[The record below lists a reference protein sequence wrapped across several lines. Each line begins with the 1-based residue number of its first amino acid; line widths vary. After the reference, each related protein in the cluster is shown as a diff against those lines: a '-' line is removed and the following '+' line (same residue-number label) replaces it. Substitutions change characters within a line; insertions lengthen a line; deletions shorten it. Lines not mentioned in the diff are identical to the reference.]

1 MATLVRDVAQHAVD
15 PLDVSRA
22 ELYRDDVWQAP
33 FAKLRAESPVHYVE
47 HSDYG
52 PYWSV
57 STYKG
62 IVEVESLP
70 DLYSSEAGGI
80 TIADFVA
87 ERDVRMPMFIARDRP
102 VHTGQRRTVAPAFTP
117 SEMTRM
123 SGDIR
128 RRTADML
135 DSLPWN
141 TPFDWVDT
149 VAIELTTQ
157 MLAIL
162 FDFPWADRR
171 KLTFWSDWA
180 GDIELVK
187 SEELRQQ
194 RLVHMFECGS
204 YFKTL
209 WDAKIDK
216 APTPDLI
223 SMMIHSDAM
232 SHMDHNEF
240 IGNLILLIVG
250 GNDTTRNSMSALAYG
265 LDKFPESRA
274 KLEADPALIPNAVSE
289 ILRWQTPLAHMRRT
303 ATADAELMGQQIKA
317 GDIELVRNEESR
329 KVRLGHLFEC
339 GAYFQTLWNAK
350 VDKAPTPDLISM
362 MIHSDAMAHME
373 HHEFIGNL
381 VLLIVGGNDTTR
393 NSMSALAYGL
403 DKFPESRAKLEADP
417 TLIPNAVSEI
427 LRWQTPLAH
436 MRRTAVKDTELMG
449 QQIKAGDKLALWY
462 LSANRD
468 ASVFG
473 DDADAIRVDRP
484 NARRHL
490 AFGHGIHRCVGARLA
505 EMQIA
510 ILLEEMAR
518 RRMRIN
524 VLAEPTRVAAC
535 FVHGYR
541 TLPVEISRY

>member
-1 MATLVRDVAQHAVD
+1 MATQSVEALTAD
-15 PLDVSRA
+15 PFDVSRA
-22 ELYRDDVWQAP
+22 ALYRDDVWQAP
-33 FAKLRAESPVHYVE
+33 FRTLRAEAPVHYVP

-80 TIADFVA
+80 TIADFQ
-87 ERDVRMPMFIARDRP
+87 EGRDVRMPMFIARDRP
-102 VHTGQRRTVAPAFTP
+102 VHTAQRRTVAPAFTP

-128 RRTADML
+128 RRTADIL
-135 DSLPWN
+135 DSLEWN

-149 VAIELTTQ
+149 VSVELTTQ

-162 FDFPWADRR
+162 FDFPWEDRR

-187 SEELRQQ
+187 TEELRQQ
-194 RLVHMFECGS
+194 RLVHMFECGA
-204 YFKTL
+204 YFQNL
-209 WDAKIDK
+209 WNAKVGK
-216 APTPDLI
+216 EPTPDLI

-232 SHMDHNEF
+232 REMDHHEF

-265 LDKFPESRA
+265 LDCFPDARA
-274 KLEADPALIPNAVSE
+274 KLEGDPSLIPNATQE

-303 ATADAELMGQQIKA
+303 ATAD
-317 GDIELVRNEESR
+317 
-329 KVRLGHLFEC
+329 
-339 GAYFQTLWNAK
+339 
-350 VDKAPTPDLISM
+350 
-362 MIHSDAMAHME
+362 
-373 HHEFIGNL
+373 
-381 VLLIVGGNDTTR
+381 
-393 NSMSALAYGL
+393 
-403 DKFPESRAKLEADP
+403 
-417 TLIPNAVSEI
+417 
-427 LRWQTPLAH
+427 
-436 MRRTAVKDTELMG
+436 TELMG
-449 QQIKAGDKLALWY
+449 QTIRAGDKLALWY
-462 LSANRD
+462 ISANRD
-468 ASVFG
+468 ETMFE
-473 DDADAIRVDRP
+473 DADTIRVDRP

-505 EMQIA
+505 ELQIG
-510 ILLEEMAR
+510 ILLEEMAK
-518 RRMRIN
+518 RRMRVN
-524 VLAEPTRVAAC
+524 VLGEPERVAAC

-541 TLPVEISRY
+541 KLPVEISKY